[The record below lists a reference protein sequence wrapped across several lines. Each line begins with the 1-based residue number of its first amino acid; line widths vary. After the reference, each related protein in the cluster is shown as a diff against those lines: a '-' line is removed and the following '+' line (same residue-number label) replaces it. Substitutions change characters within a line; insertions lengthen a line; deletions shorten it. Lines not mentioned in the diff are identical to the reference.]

1 MELAPLY
8 TQWMIKEYRLALD
21 LAVNALQ
28 GAEGMTLASV
38 DSPRWGLELT
48 RRMRLPAHFYPIP
61 GFDVTALI
69 ESAKPWAQVDLDIF
83 TLNTHNRYTGILWAF
98 PANAVV
104 NDMIENINQVSSDG
118 ATLSLISPGWLQR
131 YLPEAEQHTSPTGRY
146 VPIDR
151 VTRLLKQSGWALHTR
166 CGLHGIRSMLYS
178 VAARVAS
185 ALGRPDW
192 QDRLIFTA
200 RSVYQ
205 ERGLLWQLS
214 TVIVSTFHKVTLPT
228 REN

>member
-38 DSPRWGLELT
+38 DSPRWALDLI
-48 RRMRLPAHFYPIP
+48 RRMRLPTHFYPTP

-98 PANAVV
+98 PANEMV

-118 ATLSLISPGWLQR
+118 ATLTLISPGWLQR
-131 YLPEAEQHTSPTGRY
+131 YLPEAEQHTSPTGKY
-146 VPIDR
+146 VPTDR

-178 VAARVAS
+178 LAARVAS

-192 QDRLIFTA
+192 HDRLIFTSRIFYRQQGPLA
-200 RSVYQ
+200 P
-205 ERGLLWQLS
+205 LS
-214 TVIVSTFHKVTLPT
+214 TVVITTFQKV
-228 REN
+228 